1 MEHRS
6 CTWVFTI
13 NNYTEEDIKRLEGL
27 DVDEF
32 FTVFGEEVGEKG
44 TPHLQGYIRAEK
56 RLRRANIEKVLGGR
70 AWCAVTHNPVAAIG
84 YCLKDG
90 RVHSNEEMP
99 EGLGERARLLYTV
112 CKEMGMKKY
121 LYECVGNLA
130 FEGVESWSGEG
141 EARVCAG
148 YLAYCE
154 GIHWWDRETWKAEE
168 KKEETNK
175 EQPED
180 ELKRI
185 IEEEF

>member
-27 DVDEF
+27 DVDAY
-32 FTVFGEEVGEKG
+32 FTVFGEEVGEQG

-70 AWCAVTHNPVAAIG
+70 AWCAVTHNETAAIG

-90 RVHSNEEMP
+90 RVHSNEELP
-99 EGLGERARLLYTV
+99 AGLGERAHMAYVV

-121 LYECVGNLA
+121 LYEVVGHLA
-130 FEGVESWSGEG
+130 FEEVTTWSGED

-148 YLAYCE
+148 YCAWLE
-154 GIHWWDRETWKAEE
+154 GIKWWDRETWKGEE
-168 KKEETNK
+168 KKEEEDK